1 MQSIR
6 LGVIFD
12 QQVKSGG
19 GYQQALSSALLTQKL
34 PKELVEVVFFTLFE
48 ENVAVLAT
56 YGIKAEFINLSF
68 FEKIRNKFRAE
79 ITNRYFF
86 KLIKKIE
93 EYSLI
98 LSISYHQFAFSKAL
112 KN

>member
-1 MQSIR
+1 MKSIR

-48 ENVAVLAT
+48 ENVPILAT
-56 YGIKAEFINLSF
+56 YGVKAEVINLSF
-68 FEKIRNKFRAE
+68 F
-79 ITNRYFF
+79 
-86 KLIKKIE
+86 KK
-93 EYSLI
+93 
-98 LSISYHQFAFSKAL
+98 
-112 KN
+112 